1 MIEPLPAIAF
11 AGNGEGRTVACIGV
25 RGSAARARGQF
36 GRLRPTTDLN
46 G

>member
-1 MIEPLPAIAF
+1 MIVPLPAIAF
-11 AGNGEGRTVACIGV
+11 AGNGGGRTVACIGL
-25 RGSAARARGQF
+25 RGSSAKARGQF